1 MRVAVADVLFVEGM
15 KDYLKIH
22 TTNNKVIVTHMT
34 MTKMESMLDEASFLR
49 VNRSSSCEKAAVRA
63 INGNVIETIN
73 NVELPIGV
81 NYREAIRKITEKGV
95 L

>member
-1 MRVAVADVLFVEGM
+1 M
-15 KDYLKIH
+15 
-22 TTNNKVIVTHMT
+22 
-34 MTKMESMLDEASFLR
+34 
-49 VNRSSSCEKAAVRA
+49 RA